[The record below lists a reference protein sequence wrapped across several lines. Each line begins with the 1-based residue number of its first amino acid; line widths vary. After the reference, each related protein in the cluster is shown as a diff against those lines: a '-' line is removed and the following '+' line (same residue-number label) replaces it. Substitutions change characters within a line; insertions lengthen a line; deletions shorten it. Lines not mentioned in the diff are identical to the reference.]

1 MLNSLRDVLNE
12 SVRDL
17 YSAETQ
23 LIKALPRMAKAAS
36 NPELKSAFTAHL
48 EETRQ
53 QAARL
58 EKVCELLGVKPKG
71 KTCQAMKGLIE
82 EGAEIIAEKG
92 EPAAKDA
99 ALIGAAQKVE
109 HYEIAGYGTTKAFAT
124 ILFEEEVAQLLD
136 ETLQQEKTANDN
148 LTGIAEAFVNDEAD
162 VEEDDSEG
170 DEAETDDEEAEEPKS
185 KGKPA
190 KSAQANGVKA
200 SKMNR

>member
-17 YSAETQ
+17 YSAESQ

-36 NPELKSAFTAHL
+36 NPELKRAFTAHL

-92 EPAAKDA
+92 DPAAKDA

-124 ILFEEEVAQLLD
+124 ILFEDEVAKLLD
-136 ETLQQEKTANDN
+136 ETLQQEKTANET
-148 LTGIAEAFVNDEAD
+148 LSALAETVINDEAD
-162 VEEDDSEG
+162 VEEDD
-170 DEAETDDEEAEEPKS
+170 EPNPKH
-185 KGKPA
+185 KTA
-190 KSAQANGVKA
+190 KATAAKA
-200 SKMNR
+200 SKVNR